1 MVPSHFLEPP
11 RTFLKGTIFFIVSK
25 IQSQKQKKV
34 HKIIKQNSEKKKQTH
49 GTYITHHNSKKKN
62 QKKRRTPFLEGFEW
76 NLFFFFW
83 FLVVQR
89 KKKSPFD
96 LFSLSLIILF
106 DLKLNCLPQEFLFFF
121 NAKRVVR
128 GIHRR
133 PIKHIVE
140 LPLSLS
146 LVTLFDLKLNCSQEF
161 LFCFFFLFI
170 LKINDLPRG

>member
-76 NLFFFFW
+76 NLFFFFG
-83 FLVVQR
+83 FLLCKGKR
-89 KKKSPFD
+89 SPP
-96 LFSLSLIILF
+96 LICSLSLSS
-106 DLKLNCLPQEFLFFF
+106 FFSIWSWTAF
-121 NAKRVVR
+121 PKN
-128 GIHRR
+128 
-133 PIKHIVE
+133 
-140 LPLSLS
+140 
-146 LVTLFDLKLNCSQEF
+146 FY
-161 LFCFFFLFI
+161 FFLTRKELLEGFI
-170 LKINDLPRG
+170 VVQ